1 MKRRGNAYFDESGA
15 EELPGYFGVAGF
27 AGSEHQWNVFQSLWK
42 ETLEETGAP
51 YVHMR
56 EFAHSVGTFAG
67 WKKDTTRRER
77 LMAGVVAAVLRS
89 DLTAVGSAMRVDDF
103 NALVEEER
111 TRLVSPYYCC
121 LQDVL
126 HGFALTTMDEDP
138 QIEMNVTGDQHKDC
152 EEKAKKL
159 YRALRKTGG
168 PFLNLAEE
176 LNYADMRETL
186 GLQAADLLVYEMV
199 KELRNQDSRTEDRM

>member
-1 MKRRGNAYFDESGA
+1 
-15 EELPGYFGVAGF
+15 
-27 AGSEHQWNVFQSLWK
+27 
-42 ETLEETGAP
+42 
-51 YVHMR
+51 
-56 EFAHSVGTFAG
+56 
-67 WKKDTTRRER
+67 
-77 LMAGVVAAVLRS
+77 
-89 DLTAVGSAMRVDDF
+89 MRVDDF

-126 HGFALTTMDEDP
+126 WGFALMTMDEDP
-138 QIEMNVTGDQHKDC
+138 QIEMNVTGDQHKDR

-159 YRALRKTGG
+159 YRALRKTEG

-176 LNYADMRETL
+176 LNYADMRKAL

-199 KELRNQDSRTEDRM
+199 KELRNQDSRKEDRMRWPLDQILSDPESPRGRMLRYTTAEMLRTQASEQWEEKGGDVVVSSLDESLRILRDRSGPFMRRFQAPKRPE

>member
-1 MKRRGNAYFDESGA
+1 MKRRGDAYFDESGA

-56 EFAHSVGTFAG
+56 EFAHSVGAFAG

-77 LMAGVVAAVLRS
+77 LMAGAVAAVLRS

-126 HGFALTTMDEDP
+126 WGFALMTMDEDP
-138 QIEMNVTGDQHKDC
+138 QIEMNVTGDQHKDRGP
-152 EEKAKKL
+152 AL
-159 YRALRKTGG
+159 QRPDRPLRVLRAAGAR
-168 PFLNLAEE
+168 PAS
-176 LNYADMRETL
+176 
-186 GLQAADLLVYEMV
+186 AADLRRAGRGRGASGAGSAGIGHGVEQGNGDLA
-199 KELRNQDSRTEDRM
+199 